1 MAQRQRRRYLRHTHL
16 YQSAAGG
23 YIYTRKGDKVYAI
36 TNAYPFD
43 SLTLDKVD
51 YNPDIKAKLLAH
63 DAPIAVE
70 NDNGK
75 AKLVFPQIN
84 PDEMKCGWL
93 YAFELDG
100 VK

>member
-1 MAQRQRRRYLRHTHL
+1 ML
-16 YQSAAGG
+16 
-23 YIYTRKGDKVYAI
+23 RKGTKCRGREPQA
-36 TNAYPFD
+36 NGFSALFGAYPFG
-43 SLTLDKVD
+43 SLTLDKVN
-51 YNPDIKAKLLAH
+51 YSADIKARLLAH

-93 YAFELDG
+93 YAFELDR

>member
-1 MAQRQRRRYLRHTHL
+1 
-16 YQSAAGG
+16 
-23 YIYTRKGDKVYAI
+23 
-36 TNAYPFD
+36 
-43 SLTLDKVD
+43 VD

>member
-1 MAQRQRRRYLRHTHL
+1 MEPQANGF
-16 YQSAAGG
+16 SALFG
-23 YIYTRKGDKVYAI
+23 
-36 TNAYPFD
+36 AYPFG
-43 SLTLDKVD
+43 SLTLDKVN
-51 YNPDIKAKLLAH
+51 YSADIKARLLAH

-75 AKLVFPQIN
+75 AKLVFPPIN

>member
-1 MAQRQRRRYLRHTHL
+1 MRQRECTG
-16 YQSAAGG
+16 AGTLLEG
-23 YIYTRKGDKVYAI
+23 TGA
-36 TNAYPFD
+36 FG

-93 YAFELDG
+93 YAFELNG

>member
-1 MAQRQRRRYLRHTHL
+1 ML
-16 YQSAAGG
+16 
-23 YIYTRKGDKVYAI
+23 RKGTKCLGREPQA
-36 TNAYPFD
+36 NGFSALFGAYPFG
-43 SLTLDKVD
+43 SLTLDKVN
-51 YNPDIKAKLLAH
+51 YSADIKARLLAH

-70 NDNGK
+70 NNNGK

-84 PDEMKCGWL
+84 PDEMMCRWL